1 MQPFV
6 VNRHDRIVFP
16 SNFIPELDVSVMH
29 SLEQLESVIRRD
41 FEVKAPSGTEILRRV
56 EQGAYSSRYE
66 LMRDVAIRRGV
77 VKVVEDFRRAAR
89 IDEPGFERV
98 FASGG
103 GPPAVVGRDVK
114 GHLIVPAIT
123 LFALVPGIRAQVPDG
138 RDRLIE
144 YLLENFDEIVYV

>member
-66 LMRDVAIRRGV
+66 LMRDVALNLFWTNRFTTTLYEKRPTRWV
-77 VKVVEDFRRAAR
+77 DVPRTRPDVFLPVSYTHLTLPTKR
-89 IDEPGFERV
+89 IV
-98 FASGG
+98 
-103 GPPAVVGRDVK
+103 
-114 GHLIVPAIT
+114 
-123 LFALVPGIRAQVPDG
+123 
-138 RDRLIE
+138 
-144 YLLENFDEIVYV
+144 